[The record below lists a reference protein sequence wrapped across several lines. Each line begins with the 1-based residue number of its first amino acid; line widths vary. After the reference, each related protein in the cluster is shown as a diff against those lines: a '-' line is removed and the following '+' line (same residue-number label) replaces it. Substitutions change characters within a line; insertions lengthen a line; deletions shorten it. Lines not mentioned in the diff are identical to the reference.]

1 MSVCLSACPPVYLS
15 VCLFIVCLHN
25 TCSEPSPPSLHA
37 NEEMLVDDSD
47 EEDMDIAV
55 APTSLA
61 VPPAEGDTAVSQA
74 PPTAS
79 ATARSDSASPY
90 VDDDFAMFVA
100 QEANEV
106 LPVLEQDSLS
116 SSSPTPTP
124 TPSTNDL
131 LTVEG
136 EGVARIQHFGI
147 TATCPSIP
155 LSLAEDAPLAVS
167 VCS

>member
-1 MSVCLSACPPVYLS
+1 
-15 VCLFIVCLHN
+15 
-25 TCSEPSPPSLHA
+25 
-37 NEEMLVDDSD
+37 
-47 EEDMDIAV
+47 MDV
-55 APTSLA
+55 AAAASSLA

-100 QEANEV
+100 QEANEA

-136 EGVARIQHFGI
+136 EGVVRSHIQHFGI
-147 TATCPSIP
+147 TATCPTIP
-155 LSLAEDAPLAVS
+155 LQLTEDAPQAVS
-167 VCS
+167 VGSIDDTLPNLNQPASA